1 MFGHQDDK
9 PDKQDGDA
17 IPDESIQGAL
27 NEDDGQATASTATV
41 TLADPSATDSTDTP
55 SGSPAPSTDG
65 QPWQHPGTPLNSSK
79 EPIKDVISP
88 VGGIPKKPT
97 FQYPVPSISSADT
110 FTPPKSES
118 GDAATQELIGIKK
131 KAVDELS
138 PIIDKLDMPPEA
150 KFRTIMMM
158 IQSTDN
164 QALVKAAYTAAHSIE
179 DEKDRAQALLDIIN
193 EVNYF
198 TQPNSDDD
206 QPQIDQ

>member
-9 PDKQDGDA
+9 PDKHDGNA

-27 NEDDGQATASTATV
+27 NEEDGQAAAPV
-41 TLADPSATDSTDTP
+41 TLADPSGGNSTDTP
-55 SGSPAPSTDG
+55 SDDTSTASSDD
-65 QPWQHPGTPLNSSK
+65 QPWQHPGIPLNSK

-88 VGGIPKKPT
+88 VGGIPKKPS
-97 FQYPVPSISSADT
+97 FQYPIPSISSADT

-206 QPQIDQ
+206 QPKIDQ